1 MPRWQDALLAYL
13 GPSSSDAAA
22 DGAIV
27 YGDEDVVVVNDKYP
41 KARMHLLV
49 VARDTSL
56 GSVLDLRSTHV
67 RLLGHMRDVGGR
79 EAARAAGAEGVGTTT
94 TTRGQTRTELR
105 LQMVGIVVLG
115 ALDALDALGA
125 LVVVQPSCRH
135 PTQKHPCRPSR
146 WVVTNR

>member
-67 RLLGHMRDVGGR
+67 GLLEHMRDVGGR

-105 LQMVGIVVLG
+105 LQMVGILFLARSTRSMRS
-115 ALDALDALGA
+115 ALLLSSSPA
-125 LVVVQPSCRH
+125 
-135 PTQKHPCRPSR
+135 
-146 WVVTNR
+146 VVTPHRNILVARVAGW

>member
-13 GPSSSDAAA
+13 GTDAD

-27 YGDEDVVVVNDKYP
+27 YGDEDVVVVADKYP
-41 KARMHLLV
+41 KARVHLLV

-67 RLLGHMRDVGGR
+67 GLLEHMRDVGGR
-79 EAARAAGAEGVGTTT
+79 EAARWVEGGGTTTTTTTT

-105 LQMVGIVVLG
+105 LQMVGIVVLLS
-115 ALDALDALGA
+115 ALSALRALERSSA
-125 LVVVQPSCRH
+125 R
-135 PTQKHPCRPSR
+135 
-146 WVVTNR
+146 